1 MQQMQYIWVQWPHK
15 VHRKGLD
22 EERKS
27 DNKWGVSMFQDRHW
41 GRRYCSAASL
51 YTQDRYDPLS
61 PSSRPLYSPNNVPP
75 DTIGQVDAVI
85 ERGDRKIEES
95 VFVVRDL
102 ATSLLGFPAILR
114 LNMIPHLNIIEDA
127 VFLGLG
133 QLKGDY
139 KIKLKGSAQPFALS
153 VPRRVALP
161 LRSKV
166 KQELDRMEEM
176 GVIHSPCRGTYLLVC
191 RYGSSC

>member
-1 MQQMQYIWVQWPHK
+1 M
-15 VHRKGLD
+15 L
-22 EERKS
+22 
-27 DNKWGVSMFQDRHW
+27 
-41 GRRYCSAASL
+41 
-51 YTQDRYDPLS
+51 
-61 PSSRPLYSPNNVPP
+61 
-75 DTIGQVDAVI
+75 
-85 ERGDRKIEES
+85 
-95 VFVVRDL
+95 
-102 ATSLLGFPAILR
+102 PAILR

-166 KQELDRMEEM
+166 KD
-176 GVIHSPCRGTYLLVC
+176 GGDGGHSLCRGTVQVWFLLLNQQENCAFVWI
-191 RYGSSC
+191 

>member
-1 MQQMQYIWVQWPHK
+1 
-15 VHRKGLD
+15 
-22 EERKS
+22 
-27 DNKWGVSMFQDRHW
+27 
-41 GRRYCSAASL
+41 
-51 YTQDRYDPLS
+51 
-61 PSSRPLYSPNNVPP
+61 
-75 DTIGQVDAVI
+75 
-85 ERGDRKIEES
+85 
-95 VFVVRDL
+95 
-102 ATSLLGFPAILR
+102 
-114 LNMIPHLNIIEDA
+114 MIPHLNIIEDA

-166 KQELDRMEEM
+166 KQEVDRMEEM